1 MKVNQPTKNTMNYYI
16 RNTRISLSIMLA
28 VALTA
33 FIGLTMPGCTTI
45 GDNPGAVIDNNPIAS
60 KVVFQ
65 IATVRYID
73 GDLDKQSR
81 VIEYLDYIEYVTGGE
96 STAYTVEHVSQSLK
110 NEIDWSKITPAET
123 ILVLNLIDGVSAYVA
138 YQIEDRADI
147 IDAQALVTVRQV
159 TSWIREAALLTPMQ
173 ATAIRAEMGA
183 TTTAPNIRTVRRQDL
198 VGHIF
203 NLQEPAPLTPEE
215 IDRAR
220 KLRALMHATDPE
232 TGIVNGETYRALAQ

>member
-33 FIGLTMPGCTTI
+33 FIGITMPGCSTI
-45 GDNPGAVIDNNPIAS
+45 GDNPGAVIDKNPIAS

-73 GDLDKQSR
+73 GDLAKQAS

-96 STAYTVEHVSQSLK
+96 STAYTVEHVTQSLK
-110 NEIDWSKITPAET
+110 NEIDWNKLTPEET

-138 YQIEDRADI
+138 GQIEDRGDI

-159 TSWIREAALLTPMQ
+159 TGWIREAALLTPMQ
-173 ATAIRAEMGA
+173 TTAIRA
-183 TTTAPNIRTVRRQDL
+183 VRRQDL

-203 NLQEPAPLTPEE
+203 NLQEPAPVKPEE

-220 KLRALMHATDPE
+220 KLQALMQATDPD
-232 TGIVNGETYRALAQ
+232 TGVVDGESYRALAQ